1 MVCEWEKK
9 GRFKEIKSN
18 KENAMSLN
26 TGKDQNKALAWVK
39 KGENGEKQGMF
50 PVQYGE
56 ERLTVQP
63 QPSFPL
69 GSNEL

>member
-1 MVCEWEKK
+1 
-9 GRFKEIKSN
+9 
-18 KENAMSLN
+18 MSLN